1 MYTGINSKSTSTSQ
15 AMIENPIYSG
25 PVYETVP
32 QGYNP
37 LCSSAST
44 TPDCSPTTPLN
55 DNIHCTANPTYRTT
69 PLNDNIHC
77 TANPTYRT
85 DIIDLVCKNTLPTQ
99 PNDRILSP
107 LAGTSYRSSNLSGNS
122 TEKRPHHE
130 RNKLHFTLSLRRNKE
145 ADQNGTDKNGTKKRG
160 SGSGPLSEEDAN
172 YTVMSPAVSRTFGS
186 SLNGGWGKT
195 NPEVTSKYKE

>member
-1 MYTGINSKSTSTSQ
+1 MYIGINRKSTSTSQ

-44 TPDCSPTTPLN
+44 TPDSSPTTPIN
-55 DNIHCTANPTYRTT
+55 GNIHYTANPTS
-69 PLNDNIHC
+69 
-77 TANPTYRT
+77 RT
-85 DIIDLVCKNTLPTQ
+85 DIIDLVRKNALPTQ

-107 LAGTSYRSSNLSGNS
+107 LAGTSYRSSSLSGNS
-122 TEKRPHHE
+122 TVKRPHSE
-130 RNKLHFTLSLRRNKE
+130 RNKLHLTLSLGRSHKE
-145 ADQNGTDKNGTKKRG
+145 ADQNCTENGGTKKR
-160 SGSGPLSEEDAN
+160 GSGPLSEEDAN
-172 YTVMSPAVSRTFGS
+172 YTVMSPAISRTFGS
-186 SLNGGWGKT
+186 SLNGGWGET

>member
-1 MYTGINSKSTSTSQ
+1 
-15 AMIENPIYSG
+15 MIENPIYSG

-44 TPDCSPTTPLN
+44 TPDSSTTPLN
-55 DNIHCTANPTYRTT
+55 DNIHCTANPTYRTG
-69 PLNDNIHC
+69 
-77 TANPTYRT
+77 
-85 DIIDLVCKNTLPTQ
+85 IIDLVRKNTLPTQ

-130 RNKLHFTLSLRRNKE
+130 RNKLHLTLSLRRNKD
-145 ADQNGTDKNGTKKRG
+145 ADQNGTDKSGTKKRG

-172 YTVMSPAVSRTFGS
+172 YTVMSPAVSLRLGTH
-186 SLNGGWGKT
+186 
-195 NPEVTSKYKE
+195 

>member
-1 MYTGINSKSTSTSQ
+1 MRDIQISFAYRYNYVASDCRKTRQPSD
-15 AMIENPIYSG
+15 AMITNPIYSG

-44 TPDCSPTTPLN
+44 TPDSSPTTPLN
-55 DNIHCTANPTYRTT
+55 GNIHYTANPTS
-69 PLNDNIHC
+69 
-77 TANPTYRT
+77 RT
-85 DIIDLVCKNTLPTQ
+85 DIIDLVRRNTLPTQ
-99 PNDRILSP
+99 PNDRIVSP
-107 LAGTSYRSSNLSGNS
+107 LAGNSYRSSSLSGNL
-122 TEKRPHHE
+122 TEKHPHHE
-130 RNKLHFTLSLRRNKE
+130 RNKLHLTLSLRRNKE
-145 ADQNGTDKNGTKKRG
+145 ADQNGTEKSGTKKRE

-186 SLNGGWGKT
+186 SLNGGWGEM

>member
-1 MYTGINSKSTSTSQ
+1 MYIGINRKSTSTSQ

-44 TPDCSPTTPLN
+44 TPDSSPTTPIN
-55 DNIHCTANPTYRTT
+55 CNIHYTANPTS
-69 PLNDNIHC
+69 
-77 TANPTYRT
+77 RT
-85 DIIDLVCKNTLPTQ
+85 DIIDLVRKNTLPTQ

-107 LAGTSYRSSNLSGNS
+107 LAGTSYRSSSLSGNS
-122 TEKRPHHE
+122 TVKRPHSE
-130 RNKLHFTLSLRRNKE
+130 RNKLHLTLSLGRSHKE
-145 ADQNGTDKNGTKKRG
+145 ADQNGTEKGGAKKSG
-160 SGSGPLSEEDAN
+160 SGSGGPLSEEDAN
-172 YTVMSPAVSRTFGS
+172 YTVMSPAISRTFGS
-186 SLNGGWGKT
+186 SLNGGWGET